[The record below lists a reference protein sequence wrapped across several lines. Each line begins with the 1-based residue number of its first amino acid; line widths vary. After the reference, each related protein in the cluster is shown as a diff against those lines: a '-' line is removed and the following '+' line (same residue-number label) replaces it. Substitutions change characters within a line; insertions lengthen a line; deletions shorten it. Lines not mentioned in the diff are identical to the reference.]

1 MDLTKTQQFYY
12 DQIIR
17 LANLMSE
24 DDQIFLD
31 DLIANLDNLIL
42 SLQV

>member
-1 MDLTKTQQFYY
+1 MDLTKIQQFYY

-42 SLQV
+42 SLKF

>member
-1 MDLTKTQQFYY
+1 MDLTKIQQFYY

-42 SLQV
+42 SLKV